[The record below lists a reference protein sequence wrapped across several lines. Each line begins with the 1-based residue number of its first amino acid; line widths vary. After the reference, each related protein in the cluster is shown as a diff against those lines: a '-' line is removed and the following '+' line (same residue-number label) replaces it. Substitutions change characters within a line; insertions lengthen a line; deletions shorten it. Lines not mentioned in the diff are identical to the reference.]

1 MTDEFGDGGVLHGAY
16 LGELTAAVVA
26 RDHAG
31 VQALRDRGVELLGS
45 AGVVRAIG
53 VAAGFDGINRVADA
67 IGIPLDERFES
78 LDEVFWA
85 ATRIDRFTE
94 AR

>member
-1 MTDEFGDGGVLHGAY
+1 VTLDFGDGGVEHGAY

-31 VQALRDRGVELLGS
+31 VQALTDRGVELLGS

-53 VAAGFDGINRVADA
+53 VSAGFDGINRVADA
-67 IGIPLDERFES
+67 IGIPLDERFDS
-78 LDEVFWA
+78 LEEAFWQ

>member
-1 MTDEFGDGGVLHGAY
+1 MTSDFGDGGVLHGAY
-16 LGELTAAVVA
+16 LGELTEVVVA
-26 RDHAG
+26 RDYAG
-31 VQALRDRGVELLGS
+31 VLALHDRGVELLGRT
-45 AGVVRAIG
+45 GVVRAIG

-78 LDEVFWA
+78 LDEAFWA